1 MTAKEPK
8 KVAGVAE
15 AQELAYKTEI
25 ECLKKDLKSAT
36 DEIDHLAKVNH
47 SLQGKLDS
55 AKQPTECMRNKLL
68 IALAPNIDINHAR
81 SEAMRVKSAADE
93 ILKVWGI

>member
-8 KVAGVAE
+8 KVAGVTD

-25 ECLKKDLKSAT
+25 ERLKKDLKSAT

-47 SLQGKLDS
+47 SPQDQLDS
-55 AKQPTECMRNKLL
+55 DKPTECMRNKLL

-81 SEAMRVKSAADE
+81 SEAMRVKAAADE